1 MKEYVEKVNLSH
13 PFLNNNLLPY
23 IGQKGEN
30 IKFIDKVINKI
41 LKEDKE
47 KNKKLNSENN
57 IENNTYSFIDLFSG
71 SGVVSR
77 YAKLKGFKVWA
88 NDLELYAKIIS
99 EIPIRYYQEQV
110 EDFFEIVARKL
121 GLVEDDVEKCI
132 ILSKQEGFEGFYS
145 LVLKHLNELKQ
156 VKYPKNKYFNNFAPQ
171 SQEHDNKEEKLFFS
185 KENADRIDA
194 IIEAVFNNRVFS
206 KEAREIVLGSLMV
219 EMLYAVNNPKH
230 ITRSFNARL
239 KKSLP
244 LIDLKPFTFLTK
256 TELNG
261 MNKKLLT
268 AENLCQAT
276 KMNAELFFNQ
286 LSDEEKANIDFV
298 YLDPPFNQQQ
308 YSANYSL
315 LISACE
321 NDKPIFD
328 GKKFETRQDLN
339 QSNFCRKMKK
349 KGKKLAELSLQKMF
363 DSIQA
368 KYILYSYVPNSVL
381 TISEIINVFS
391 ANGNNFIKVEYETSD
406 DLNKIGEKT
415 SHCLF
420 VIEKNKRQYP
430 SEIDFMIRNLK
441 SQSVIP
447 ENESFE
453 INQKFINLNALLKET
468 GWKKVSNS
476 VAKKYRVFNKNKLV
490 FEVNYD
496 LMILSNIDME
506 FDEEEKNIISKFFIS
521 EDEKNNI
528 KNQKE
533 VLTDKDISEDKGSY
547 SYLDN
552 VVLPSYDQ
560 SLKQRDEERNKTLN
574 EQNKTQ
580 DLEALNTDVQLT
592 KEIKGFK
599 FLKHSSISNTK
610 DFDSLDNLAIETT
623 KQKNDNK
630 EKRQYTSLD
639 DLNLTIVS
647 QKDKQNNINE
657 TKKDKFNNDN
667 VSLDV
672 LFEKA
677 ENKIDKL
684 NDLDKNNLKNELLK
698 MLTK

>member
-1 MKEYVEKVNLSH
+1 MKEYVEKINLSH

-23 IGQKGEN
+23 VGQKGEN

-41 LKEDKE
+41 LKEDRE
-47 KNKKLNSENN
+47 KNKIN
-57 IENNTYSFIDLFSG
+57 IKNHTKEKSVYSFVDLFSG

-77 YAKLKGFKVWA
+77 YAKLKGFKVFA

-110 EDFFEIVARKL
+110 EDFFEIVARKI

-145 LVLKHLNELKQ
+145 LVINYLNELKQ
-156 VKYPKNKYFNNFAPQ
+156 VKYAKNKYFNNFAPQ
-171 SQEHDNKEEKLFFS
+171 TESEINKEDKLFFS
-185 KENADRIDA
+185 KENADKIDA
-194 IIEAVFNNRVFS
+194 IIEIIFNNRVFS
-206 KEAREIVLGSLMV
+206 KEARDIVLGSLMV

-244 LIDLKPFTFLTK
+244 LINLKPFTFLTK
-256 TELNG
+256 TELNNI
-261 MNKKLLT
+261 NKKLLT

-276 KMNAELFFNQ
+276 KINAELFFNQ
-286 LSDEEKANIDFV
+286 LSNEEKENIDFV

-328 GKKFETRQDLN
+328 SNKKFETRQDLN

-349 KGKKLAELSLQKMF
+349 KGKKLAEISLQKMF

-406 DLNKIGEKT
+406 ELNKIGEKT

-420 VIEKNKRQYP
+420 IIEKNKRQYP
-430 SEIDFMIRNLK
+430 SEIDFLIRNLK

-447 ENESFE
+447 ENESFA
-453 INQKFINLNALLKET
+453 INQKFVNLNGLLKET

-476 VAKKYRVFNKNKLV
+476 VAKKYRIFNKNKMM

-496 LMILSNIDME
+496 LMILSNIDVE
-506 FDEEEKNIISKFFIS
+506 FDENEKNIISKYFIS
-521 EDEKNNI
+521 EKEKEDI

-533 VLTDKDISEDKGSY
+533 FLTNKDIEQNKESY

-552 VVLPSYDQ
+552 VILPNYNLDLSKNKEEEKNNFDE
-560 SLKQRDEERNKTLN
+560 LKNIPVKETKTTS
-574 EQNKTQ
+574 K
-580 DLEALNTDVQLT
+580 
-592 KEIKGFK
+592 
-599 FLKHSSISNTK
+599 S
-610 DFDSLDNLAIETT
+610 FDSLNNIYNSIEI
-623 KQKNDNK
+623 KNNKK
-630 EKRQYTSLD
+630 EKQYESLTSLNE
-639 DLNLTIVS
+639 LNVDVENG
-647 QKDKQNNINE
+647 K
-657 TKKDKFNNDN
+657 TKEKFNNNN
-667 VSLDV
+667 VSLDI

-677 ENKIDKL
+677 ENKIEKM
-684 NDLDKNNLKNELLK
+684 NDLDKNNLKKELLK
-698 MLTK
+698 MLSK